1 MLADVGIGEIIAKGL
16 SKIFKDRPYCGYAIF
31 IFLIVVVLGGMIFGA
46 KNPDDLV
53 FPILGLTFVLI
64 VVVGRA
70 FGAIRKRR
78 NKEYQATNQ
87 AELEQEEPNDH
98 ETIKADPEAQM
109 NVTPL
114 VERQA
119 TQITS
124 AKKGN
129 FRQVLIV
136 CVIFFALGYLV
147 AYLLDTTIFAK
158 LLTQIIPNWTVSQ
171 AITDLKSIRMPFLQ
185 IICGFPIA
193 FVAFLPILAI
203 LYIMI
208 IRNAESNIKMLWIT
222 HAILSFICGI
232 LIFGPIQVLLL
243 FGGSI

>member
-1 MLADVGIGEIIAKGL
+1 M
-16 SKIFKDRPYCGYAIF
+16 
-31 IFLIVVVLGGMIFGA
+31 GA
-46 KNPDDLV
+46 KKPDDLV

-78 NKEYQATNQ
+78 NKELQATNQ

-98 ETIKADPEAQM
+98 ETMMPDPEEQM
-109 NVTPL
+109 NVTARL
-114 VERQA
+114 EGQA
-119 TQITS
+119 TQSSS
-124 AKKGN
+124 AKKGT
-129 FRQVLIV
+129 FRQVLII

-147 AYLLDTTIFAK
+147 AYLVDTAIFAK

-171 AITDLKSIRMPFLQ
+171 ATTDLNSVRMPILQ
-185 IICGFPIA
+185 LLCGLPSA
-193 FVAFLPILAI
+193 FIAFLPILAI

-208 IRNAESNIKMLWIT
+208 IRLTKSNVKILWIT
-222 HAILSFICGI
+222 HAFLSFICGI
-232 LIFGPIQVLLL
+232 LIFGPTQVLLL